1 MNDFIDNNPIEKPVP
16 IHPNPPPEDNN
27 QASAS
32 GINRNTLSA
41 SPPPFIPQSA
51 PRIAHPLPE
60 SNTHNL
66 HTQLNTT
73 DNTQNLHTP
82 PRKNTDKGLKG
93 VNKNNLNIKTITT
106 KCPIHTTLHPYND
119 YIDPDRSR
127 SSTPY
132 AEQIP

>member
-1 MNDFIDNNPIEKPVP
+1 MYEAQQEEKLKAVKSLKNWLINQNFTKKSLNSACKLRNVDHTLVPHHHFIDNNPIEKPVP

-60 SNTHNL
+60 SNTHNPSPQKYRQG
-66 HTQLNTT
+66 TQGG
-73 DNTQNLHTP
+73 
-82 PRKNTDKGLKG
+82 K
-93 VNKNNLNIKTITT
+93 
-106 KCPIHTTLHPYND
+106 
-119 YIDPDRSR
+119 
-127 SSTPY
+127 
-132 AEQIP
+132 